1 MGGYWI
7 CYNYESISFVNFYY
21 KSGSLGNGS
30 AYAKSW
36 DNGEKPGRYYI
47 NNNHVYHDCVI
58 NCNGSSRYSSTFLT
72 PLTTQTPILTAKFKN
87 NGAYYKGTA
96 YWSLV

>member
-1 MGGYWI
+1 MLYSNVPANTNGSYKNMGGYWI

-36 DNGEKPGRYYI
+36 DNGEKLGRYYI
-47 NNNHVYHDCVI
+47 NNNHVYHDCVSI
-58 NCNGSSRYSSTFLT
+58 ATVPQDTARLFLH
-72 PLTTQTPILTAKFKN
+72 L
-87 NGAYYKGTA
+87 
-96 YWSLV
+96 